1 MVSATPVPF
10 MLDLVSENFKHKR
23 KIEDIEFFNIEPKD
37 DYIGLQDMLMLKIDG
52 LEVYLEQNEL
62 NYRSE
67 YVSCG
72 VKVRYANDKLI
83 ALYDDALSDLDHRK
97 GVLIFD
103 CSCPRVYARG
113 NITDKAVAVQELYQQ
128 KGIELAVLTVSG
140 RGISVKF
147 PNEEWVKES
156 WQKSLIGNVLEDI
169 DERCGLKM
177 SVIVFGY
184 TKMRRGISF
193 RNSRRVPM

>member
-72 VKVRYANDKLI
+72 VKVGYANDKLI
-83 ALYDDALSDLDHRK
+83 ALYDDALSDLDH
-97 GVLIFD
+97 
-103 CSCPRVYARG
+103 
-113 NITDKAVAVQELYQQ
+113 
-128 KGIELAVLTVSG
+128 
-140 RGISVKF
+140 
-147 PNEEWVKES
+147 
-156 WQKSLIGNVLEDI
+156 
-169 DERCGLKM
+169 
-177 SVIVFGY
+177 
-184 TKMRRGISF
+184 
-193 RNSRRVPM
+193 

>member
-10 MLDLVSENFKHKR
+10 MLDLVSENFTHKR
-23 KIEDIEFFNIEPKD
+23 KIEDIDFFNIEPKD
-37 DYIGLQDMLMLKIDG
+37 DYIGIEDMVPLKIDG
-52 LEVYLEQNEL
+52 QAVYLEQDEL

-67 YVSCG
+67 YISDG
-72 VKVRYANDKLI
+72 VKVVYATDKLI
-83 ALYDDALSDLDHRK
+83 SLFDDALSDLDHRK
-97 GVLIFD
+97 GVLILD
-103 CSCPRVYARG
+103 CSCPRVHVSS
-113 NITDKAVAVQELYQQ
+113 NTTDKAGAVQELYQQ

-147 PNEEWVKES
+147 PNEEWDKES

-177 SVIVFGY
+177 PVIVFGY

-193 RNSRRVPM
+193 RNSRRVPT

>member
-37 DYIGLQDMLMLKIDG
+37 DYIGLQDMLTLKIDG
-52 LEVYLEQNEL
+52 REVYLEQNEL
-62 NYRSE
+62 NRSE

-72 VKVRYANDKLI
+72 VKVGYANDKLI

-97 GVLIFD
+97 GVLILD

-113 NITDKAVAVQELYQQ
+113 NITDKAGAVQELYQQ

-147 PNEEWVKES
+147 LNEEWDKES

-169 DERCGLKM
+169 DERCGLKVP
-177 SVIVFGY
+177 VIVFGY

-193 RNSRRVPM
+193 RNSRRVPT